1 MSTMQ
6 RKQHFSLDL
15 LGSPKIHRRLTAVL
29 LTILLGTVLFLIFVP
44 WQQSVVGSGRVT
56 SFTPQ
61 SRPQTVESAISGR
74 IMRWYVREGDR
85 VAKGD
90 TIVVLADINVNFMDS
105 EMIERMRLLRNRT
118 FAAQEQSIAS
128 ALQRRKQSEQRYEA
142 ARARYDNT
150 KVESE
155 TARIRSNRADTL
167 FRQDLIARRELES
180 AQLALQKA
188 VADSASAMA
197 GLLAARQDIEMF
209 SAEEER
215 IINQAYSTMHE
226 MDIRVANAEGRKGAG
241 VVIAPIDGTIV
252 RVERYGEGMMVKEG
266 TPLALIVPAGDDR
279 AVELY
284 VGSMDAALVEPG
296 RLVSLQFSG
305 FPAFQFS
312 GWRNIQVGVFHGR
325 VKVVDATDDGTG
337 RFRILVV
344 PAEGKQFAQWPSN
357 RYLRQGTDASGWV
370 LLDEVSIGYELWRQL
385 MGFPPQYPV
394 AETKSS
400 KAKPASGAKEEK

>member
-1 MSTMQ
+1 MMRQ
-6 RKQHFSLDL
+6 GFAIEL
-15 LGSPKIHRRLTAVL
+15 LGSPKVHRRLAYSL
-29 LTILLGTVLFLIFVP
+29 WLILVISAIFLVFVP

-61 SRPQTVESAISGR
+61 ARPQTVESAISGR
-74 IMRWYVREGDR
+74 IMRWYVKEGDR
-85 VAKGD
+85 VEKGD

-105 EMIERMRLLRNRT
+105 EMIERMRMLRNRT
-118 FAAQEQSIAS
+118 FAAQEQSIES
-128 ALQRRKQSEQRYEA
+128 ALQRRKQAEQRYEA
-142 ARARYDNT
+142 ARARYNNT
-150 KVESE
+150 KVEIE

-167 FRQDLIARRELES
+167 FGQDLVSRREVES

-188 VADSASAMA
+188 TADSVSAMA

-226 MDIRVANAEGRKGAG
+226 MDIRVANAEQRKGAG
-241 VVIAPIDGTIV
+241 VVTAPISGTIV
-252 RVERYGEGMMVKEG
+252 RIERYGEGMMVKEG
-266 TPLALIVPAGDDR
+266 TPLALIVPSGDDR

-284 VGSMDAALVEPG
+284 VGSMDAALIEPG

-325 VKVVDATDDGTG
+325 VKVVDATDDGSG
-337 RFRILVV
+337 RFRVLVV
-344 PAEGKQFAQWPSN
+344 PAEGKEYIDWPSN
-357 RYLRQGTDASGWV
+357 RYLRQGTDATGWV
-370 LLDEVSIGYELWRQL
+370 LLDEVSIGYELWRQM

-394 AETKSS
+394 AEAKSN
-400 KAKPASGAKEEK
+400 KKKTTDAKDEKP